1 MSIADMHGF
10 GDGNEDDKLDLELA
24 MSRLGSLAYEEELA
38 ALRAQ
43 LNERV
48 LRHTALDLVVR
59 TRAEAHEVLK
69 YADKFLAFLKG
80 GE

>member
-10 GDGNEDDKLDLELA
+10 GDGIEDDVDNLQIALDRARALGLEAELA
-24 MSRLGSLAYEEELA
+24 E
-38 ALRAQ
+38 LRAR
-43 LNERV
+43 LSERV
-48 LRHTALDLVVR
+48 LRHTALDAVVR

-69 YADKFLAFLKG
+69 YADRFLAFLKG